1 MKKSIVPV
9 IICFAVF
16 ISSFLPVG
24 NPPSAEISNRFIRVN
39 LYLPD
44 TENGYYRGTR
54 FDWSGQIS
62 DLTFDGHTYFGKWF
76 DKYDPRIHDA
86 IMGPVE
92 EFGPLGYREAGTGD
106 DFIMI
111 GIGGLKKPEEKS
123 HNRFGYYEIVNPGIW
138 KVRKKKDQVLFVHN
152 LDHGGYSYEYTKIV
166 RLVKGK
172 PEMEIS
178 HILKNK
184 GKNPIKTHVYNH
196 NFFVING
203 QPTGPG
209 FAVTF
214 PYNISGEGQGFGTVA
229 LIKENSIGFSRN
241 LNKGET
247 VFCGAL
253 KGYRNLHGDY
263 DIRIENNTTGA
274 GVRIRGDK
282 PLSRLIFWAASTTLC
297 PETYIDIDI
306 EPGKQFRFKINY
318 EFYSFDAEE

>member
-1 MKKSIVPV
+1 MKKYV
-9 IICFAVF
+9 ILVLFCSAVLVTA
-16 ISSFLPVG
+16 FLPEG
-24 NPPSAEISNRFIRVN
+24 NPSAEISNGLIKAS

-44 TENGYYRGTR
+44 AQNGYYRGTR

-62 DLTFDGHTYFGKWF
+62 GLTFDGHTYFGKWF
-76 DKYDPRIHDA
+76 DKYDPVLHDA

-92 EFGPLGYREAGTGD
+92 EFGPLGYGEADAGGE
-106 DFIMI
+106 FIMI
-111 GIGGLKKPEEKS
+111 GIGALKKPVEKS
-123 HNRFGYYEIVNPGIW
+123 HNRFGYYEISNHGKW
-138 KVRKKKDQVLFVHN
+138 KVKRKKDQVQFIHRLE
-152 LDHGGYSYEYTKIV
+152 HGGYSYEYTKVV

-172 PEMEIS
+172 PEMEIL
-178 HILKNK
+178 HTLKNK
-184 GKNPIKTHVYNH
+184 GKMPVRTNVYNH

-209 FAVTF
+209 FTVKF

-229 LIKENSIGFSRN
+229 LIKDNTIGFSRN

-253 KGYRNLHGDY
+253 KGYRDVPEDY
-263 DIRIENNTTGA
+263 DVRIENSTTGA

-282 PLSRLIFWAASTTLC
+282 PLSRLVFWAASTTLC

-306 EPGKQFRFKINY
+306 DPGKDFGWKIGY
-318 EFYSFDAEE
+318 EFYSLD